1 MCLQWLESSEACG
14 GNMKKILVT
23 GFEPFGGEKINPAW
37 EAVKALPQSIGG
49 AQVIKLQVPVEFGA
63 GAQKVINKLE
73 EERPEIVL
81 CVGQA
86 GGRSKITPE
95 FVGINWAHARIPDNA
110 GKQPLSQRI
119 IDGAPDAYFAS
130 LPVNAMVAAMNQAEI
145 PAAVSY
151 TAGTYVCND
160 VMYQVLHA
168 LATRFSETRGTFLHV
183 PFATE
188 QVVEKNAAA
197 AEKADAAEKAATGEK
212 TAAGE
217 KTRQVPSMSLEM
229 MTRGLQVALEAALA
243 NDVDLADS
251 ESGTT
256 C

>member
-1 MCLQWLESSEACG
+1 
-14 GNMKKILVT
+14 MKKILVT

-49 AQVIKLQVPVEFGA
+49 AQVIKLQVLVEFDA
-63 GAQKVINKLE
+63 GAQEVINKLE
-73 EERPEIVL
+73 EEHPDIVL

-86 GGRSKITPE
+86 GGRSKMTPE

-110 GKQPLSQRI
+110 GKQPLMQRI
-119 IDGAPDAYFAS
+119 IDGAPDAYFAT
-130 LPVNAMVAAMNQAEI
+130 LPVNTMVAAMNQVNI
-145 PAAVSY
+145 PATVSY

-168 LATRFSETRGTFLHV
+168 LATRFPKTRGTFLHV

-188 QVVEKNAAA
+188 QVAKKNAQ
-197 AEKADAAEKAATGEK
+197 
-212 TAAGE
+212 
-217 KTRQVPSMSLEM
+217 TREGSHQVPSMSLEM
-229 MTRGLQVALEAALA
+229 MTCGLQVALEAALA

>member
-1 MCLQWLESSEACG
+1 MPQWLESSEACG

-49 AQVIKLQVPVEFGA
+49 AQVIKLQVPVEFGV
-63 GAQKVINKLE
+63 GAQEVINKLE
-73 EERPEIVL
+73 EERPDIVL

-86 GGRSKITPE
+86 GGRSKMTPE

-110 GKQPLSQRI
+110 GKQPLMQRI
-119 IDGAPDAYFAS
+119 IDGAPDAYFAT
-130 LPVNAMVAAMNQAEI
+130 LPVNTMVAAMNQANI
-145 PAAVSY
+145 PATVSY

-168 LATRFSETRGTFLHV
+168 LATRFPKTRGTFLHV
-183 PFATE
+183 PFTTE
-188 QVVEKNAAA
+188 QVAEKNAQ
-197 AEKADAAEKAATGEK
+197 
-212 TAAGE
+212 
-217 KTRQVPSMSLEM
+217 TREGSHQAPSMPLDM
-229 MTRGLQVALEAALA
+229 MTRGLEVALEAALA

>member
-1 MCLQWLESSEACG
+1 
-14 GNMKKILVT
+14 MKKILVT

-37 EAVKALPQSIGG
+37 EAVKVLPETIGG
-49 AQVIKLQVPVEFGA
+49 AQVIKLHVPVEFGA
-63 GAQKVINKLE
+63 GAQKVIDALE
-73 EERPEIVL
+73 AERPEIVL

-168 LATRFSETRGTFLHV
+168 LATRFPETRGTFLHV

-197 AEKADAAEKAATGEK
+197 AEKADTGEK
-212 TAAGE
+212 GFAAGEKAGTGE

-229 MTRGLQVALEAALA
+229 MTRGLQVALEAALV
-243 NDVDLADS
+243 NDVDFTDS

>member
-1 MCLQWLESSEACG
+1 MT
-14 GNMKKILVT
+14 KILVT

-49 AQVIKLQVPVEFGA
+49 VQGIKLQVPVEFGT
-63 GAQKVINKLE
+63 GAQKIINKLE
-73 EERPEIVL
+73 EERPDIVL

-110 GKQPLSQRI
+110 GKQPLMQRI
-119 IDGAPDAYFAS
+119 IDDAPDAYFAT
-130 LPVNAMVAAMNQAEI
+130 LPVNTMVAAMNQENI
-145 PAAVSY
+145 PATVSY

-168 LATRFSETRGTFLHV
+168 LATRFPKTRGTFLHV

-188 QVVEKNAAA
+188 QVAEKNVQ
-197 AEKADAAEKAATGEK
+197 
-212 TAAGE
+212 
-217 KTRQVPSMSLEM
+217 TREGSHQVPSMPLEM
-229 MTRGLQVALEAALA
+229 MTLGLEVALEAALA

>member
-1 MCLQWLESSEACG
+1 
-14 GNMKKILVT
+14 MKKILVT

-37 EAVKALPQSIGG
+37 EAVKALPETIGC
-49 AQVIKLQVPVEFGA
+49 AQVIKLHVPVEFGA
-63 GAQKVINKLE
+63 GAQKVIDALE
-73 EERPEIVL
+73 AERPEIVL

-168 LATRFSETRGTFLHV
+168 LATRFPETRGTFLHV

-197 AEKADAAEKAATGEK
+197 AEKNAAGEKAAAGEK
-212 TAAGE
+212 GFAAGEKAGTGE

-243 NDVDLADS
+243 NDVDLADY

>member
-1 MCLQWLESSEACG
+1 M
-14 GNMKKILVT
+14 
-23 GFEPFGGEKINPAW
+23 
-37 EAVKALPQSIGG
+37 
-49 AQVIKLQVPVEFGA
+49 
-63 GAQKVINKLE
+63 
-73 EERPEIVL
+73 L

-168 LATRFSETRGTFLHV
+168 LATRFPETRGTFLHV

-197 AEKADAAEKAATGEK
+197 AEKG
-212 TAAGE
+212 AAGE
-217 KTRQVPSMSLEM
+217 KDTAGETTHQVPSMSLEM
-229 MTRGLQVALEAALA
+229 MTRGLQVALEAALV
-243 NDVDLADS
+243 NDVDFTDS

>member
-1 MCLQWLESSEACG
+1 MT
-14 GNMKKILVT
+14 KILVT

-37 EAVKALPQSIGG
+37 EAVKALPETIGG
-49 AQVIKLQVPVEFGA
+49 VQVIKLHVPVEFGA
-63 GAQKVINKLE
+63 GAQKVIDALE
-73 EERPEIVL
+73 AERPEIVL

-168 LATRFSETRGTFLHV
+168 LATRFPETRGTFLHV

-188 QVVEKNAAA
+188 QVVEKNAAGEKGA
-197 AEKADAAEKAATGEK
+197 AGEKSAAGEKGHAAGEKADAAEKTG
-212 TAAGE
+212 AGE

>member
-1 MCLQWLESSEACG
+1 
-14 GNMKKILVT
+14 MKKILVT

-49 AQVIKLQVPVEFGA
+49 AQVIKLQVPVEFGV
-63 GAQKVINKLE
+63 GAQEVINKLE
-73 EERPEIVL
+73 EERPDIVL

-86 GGRSKITPE
+86 GGRSKMTPE

-110 GKQPLSQRI
+110 GKQPLMQRI
-119 IDGAPDAYFAS
+119 IDGAPDAYFAT
-130 LPVNAMVAAMNQAEI
+130 LPVNTMVAAMNQANI
-145 PAAVSY
+145 PATVSY

-168 LATRFSETRGTFLHV
+168 LATRFPKTRGTFLHV
-183 PFATE
+183 PFTTE
-188 QVVEKNAAA
+188 QVAEKNAQ
-197 AEKADAAEKAATGEK
+197 
-212 TAAGE
+212 
-217 KTRQVPSMSLEM
+217 TREGSHQAPSMPLDM
-229 MTRGLQVALEAALA
+229 MTRGLEVALEAALA

>member
-1 MCLQWLESSEACG
+1 M
-14 GNMKKILVT
+14 
-23 GFEPFGGEKINPAW
+23 
-37 EAVKALPQSIGG
+37 
-49 AQVIKLQVPVEFGA
+49 IKLHVPVEFGV
-63 GAQKVINKLE
+63 GAQKVINALE
-73 EERPEIVL
+73 AERPDIVL

-119 IDGAPDAYFAS
+119 IDGAPDAYFAT

-151 TAGTYVCND
+151 TAGTYVCNE

-168 LATRFSETRGTFLHV
+168 LATRFLETRGTFLHV

-188 QVVEKNAAA
+188 QVAEKNRAV
-197 AEKADAAEKAATGEK
+197 GEK
-212 TAAGE
+212 N
-217 KTRQVPSMSLEM
+217 RQAPSMSLEM

-243 NDVDLADS
+243 NDVDFTDS

>member
-1 MCLQWLESSEACG
+1 MT
-14 GNMKKILVT
+14 KILVT

-37 EAVKALPQSIGG
+37 EAVKALPETIGG
-49 AQVIKLQVPVEFGA
+49 AQVIKLHVPVEFDA
-63 GAQKVINKLE
+63 GAQKVIDALE
-73 EERPEIVL
+73 AERPEIML

-119 IDGAPDAYFAS
+119 IDGAPDAYFTS
-130 LPVNAMVAAMNQAEI
+130 LPVNAMVAAMNQAEV

-168 LATRFSETRGTFLHV
+168 LATRFPETRGTFLHV

-197 AEKADAAEKAATGEK
+197 AEKNAVAAGEKA
-212 TAAGE
+212 AAGE

>member
-1 MCLQWLESSEACG
+1 
-14 GNMKKILVT
+14 
-23 GFEPFGGEKINPAW
+23 
-37 EAVKALPQSIGG
+37 
-49 AQVIKLQVPVEFGA
+49 
-63 GAQKVINKLE
+63 
-73 EERPEIVL
+73 
-81 CVGQA
+81 
-86 GGRSKITPE
+86 
-95 FVGINWAHARIPDNA
+95 
-110 GKQPLSQRI
+110 
-119 IDGAPDAYFAS
+119 
-130 LPVNAMVAAMNQAEI
+130 MNQAEI

-188 QVVEKNAAA
+188 QVAEKNAAA
-197 AEKADAAEKAATGEK
+197 AEKGLAAGEKAGVGEK

>member
-1 MCLQWLESSEACG
+1 MT
-14 GNMKKILVT
+14 KILVT
-23 GFEPFGGEKINPAW
+23 GFEPFDGEKINPAW
-37 EAVKALPQSIGG
+37 EAVKALPETIGG
-49 AQVIKLQVPVEFGA
+49 AQVIKLHVPVEFGV
-63 GAQKVINKLE
+63 GAQKVINALE
-73 EERPEIVL
+73 AERPDMVL

-119 IDGAPDAYFAS
+119 IDGAPDAYFAT
-130 LPVNAMVAAMNQAEI
+130 LPVNAMVTALNRAEI

-151 TAGTYVCND
+151 TAGTYVCNE

-168 LATRFSETRGTFLHV
+168 LATQFPETRGTFLHV

-197 AEKADAAEKAATGEK
+197 AEKADATEKAGTGEK
-212 TAAGE
+212 TH
-217 KTRQVPSMSLEM
+217 QVPSMSLEM
-229 MTRGLQVALEAALA
+229 MTRGLQVALEAVLA
-243 NDVDLADS
+243 NDVDFTDS

>member
-1 MCLQWLESSEACG
+1 MT
-14 GNMKKILVT
+14 KILVT

-37 EAVKALPQSIGG
+37 EAVKALPETIGG
-49 AQVIKLQVPVEFGA
+49 AQVIKLHVPVEFGA
-63 GAQKVINKLE
+63 GAQKVIDALE
-73 EERPEIVL
+73 AERPEIVL

-110 GKQPLSQRI
+110 GKQPLSRRI

-130 LPVNAMVAAMNQAEI
+130 LPVNAMVAAMNQVEI

-168 LATRFSETRGTFLHV
+168 LATRFPETRGTFLHV

-197 AEKADAAEKAATGEK
+197 AETG
-212 TAAGE
+212 AAGE
-217 KTRQVPSMSLEM
+217 KAAAGEKKHQVPSMSLEM
-229 MTRGLQVALEAALA
+229 MTRGLQVALEAALV
-243 NDVDLADS
+243 NDVDFTDS